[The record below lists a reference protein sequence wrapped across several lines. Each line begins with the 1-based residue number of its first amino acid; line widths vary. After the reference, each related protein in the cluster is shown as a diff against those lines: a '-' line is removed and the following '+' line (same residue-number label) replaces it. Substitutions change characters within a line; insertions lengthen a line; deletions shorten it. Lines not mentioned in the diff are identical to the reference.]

1 MDLGTSFTL
10 LVALFAVL
18 VIATYFLPTI
28 VATIRNHPN
37 ALSICLLNFF
47 LGWTVIGWF
56 LALFWALAATNS
68 PHVIVIENGRVVR
81 S

>member
-37 ALSICLLNFF
+37 ALSICLLNPSPPT
-47 LGWTVIGWF
+47 LY
-56 LALFWALAATNS
+56 LA
-68 PHVIVIENGRVVR
+68 
-81 S
+81 

>member
-47 LGWTVIGWF
+47 LGWTLLGW
-56 LALFWALAATNS
+56 LGALVCSAHAIN
-68 PHVIVIENGRVVR
+68 NGRDVW

>member
-1 MDLGTSFTL
+1 MELGTSFTL
-10 LVALFAVL
+10 LVLLFALL

-47 LGWTVIGWF
+47 LGWTLLGW
-56 LALFWALAATNS
+56 LGALIWSAHAIN
-68 PHVIVIENGRVVR
+68 NGRDVWL
-81 S
+81 